1 MEKELERQKDLREK
15 EIKVERE
22 KENKVELN
30 NMAPNR
36 P

>member
-1 MEKELERQKDLREK
+1 MEENLERQKASREK

-22 KENKVELN
+22 KASKVELN
-30 NMAPNR
+30 NMAPNQ